1 MEEDLRITTARNR
14 VFETKNGLAIGKSI
28 EYSMQTIPT
37 SIYRATGMNQVKD
50 ILACGYVRPREGKL
64 SGGHKNEVFW
74 SRGSNKLYY
83 FDKGMVILEV
93 PIEKLEDNQI
103 GAIPF
108 EDLSGIWQYN
118 QETNKYENRI
128 EFYQKVYTETHGIGN
143 NKAR

>member
-1 MEEDLRITTARNR
+1 M
-14 VFETKNGLAIGKSI
+14 
-28 EYSMQTIPT
+28 
-37 SIYRATGMNQVKD
+37 
-50 ILACGYVRPREGKL
+50 
-64 SGGHKNEVFW
+64 FW

-143 NKAR
+143 NKVR